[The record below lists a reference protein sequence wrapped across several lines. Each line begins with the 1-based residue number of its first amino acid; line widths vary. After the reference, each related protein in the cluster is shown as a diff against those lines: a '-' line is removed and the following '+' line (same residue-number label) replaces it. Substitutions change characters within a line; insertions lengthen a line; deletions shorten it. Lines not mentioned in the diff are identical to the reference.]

1 MSEPTPCPHCGRPM
15 LPGPILACH
24 TPGCPNN
31 LGSALGEQSLIADL
45 RAERDDALRVNAE
58 QGERLRTAQARVAE
72 LERLLA
78 TTGTLRERQSRLAEI
93 AKVLGFN
100 RVNEAFWETHDE
112 EYPLEDVYA
121 SSENGDVGEVVEVNL
136 GLFLGVSVHTTCR
149 WSDGCGGDEGGD
161 VEYAC
166 FDTHEE
172 AEAWVAERTKGESR

>member
-1 MSEPTPCPHCGRPM
+1 MPSDAEK
-15 LPGPILACH
+15 
-24 TPGCPNN
+24 
-31 LGSALGEQSLIADL
+31 
-45 RAERDDALRVNAE
+45 ERDAWRGVIATICCDGGHYHKAHGTAATKEHCIRRVVADRTRADAAEHERDALK
-58 QGERLRTAQARVAE
+58 ARVAE

-172 AEAWVAERTKGESR
+172 AEAWAAERAKGGE